1 MRHTRIRHTM
11 WLSDH
16 WDDARVSH
24 YVPQSAVHLLFLFG
38 EKVMAQFFLKDTGN
52 VSFSSA
58 SEASHSY
65 SFRAPVMTARQY
77 ACKSKVKTKY
87 TKVFFP
93 RFSKMCHI
101 NLKNL

>member
-38 EKVMAQFFLKDTGN
+38 EKVTAQFLKDTEN
-52 VSFSSA
+52 VSFNFA
-58 SEASHSY
+58 SEASY
-65 SFRAPVMTARQY
+65 LY
-77 ACKSKVKTKY
+77 ILKSPTTVANI
-87 TKVFFP
+87 VQ
-93 RFSKMCHI
+93 RFYNC
-101 NLKNL
+101 